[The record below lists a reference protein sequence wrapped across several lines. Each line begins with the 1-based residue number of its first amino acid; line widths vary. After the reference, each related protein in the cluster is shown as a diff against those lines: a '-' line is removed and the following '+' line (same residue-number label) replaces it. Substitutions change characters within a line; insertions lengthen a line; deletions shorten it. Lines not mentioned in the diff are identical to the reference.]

1 MRQPTGVL
9 CCMCHG
15 KTDENG
21 INPDRR
27 AEGQLGG
34 LNRVKDLLLEGHSEV
49 SLGSQDGMKNFVEII
64 NIYWDNNE

>member
-1 MRQPTGVL
+1 MRQPVGIL

-27 AEGQLGG
+27 REGQSGG
-34 LNRVKDLLLEGHSEV
+34 LNRVKDLSLEGRGEV
-49 SLGSQDGMKNFVEII
+49 SLGSQDGMKKFVEIR
-64 NIYWDNNE
+64 NIHRDNNE